1 MNVPPLE
8 LKPTVPRIES
18 VAPSRPTPPRP
29 TLRTGAIAVLV
40 WAAVFAASLL
50 VAIVG
55 RLAGVEALAL
65 IGGYGVIFFGVGG
78 AAFQLRVE
86 LDLYAR
92 LTGSVLVGFA
102 VLLLAGMV
110 MADVRGLWSPLGAA
124 LMILIPAIC
133 LHAAGV
139 IEVWLQPADEAKRA
153 VAGRAELVK
162 ALLTGFAD
170 LDHDE
175 MAHSFQAD
183 GYEEQP
189 ADRDGVE
196 PDLEP
201 DDEVH
206 ELTIAG
212 RIKLKWIPQHASL
225 QLTLLGT
232 IFWLAPALWTRD
244 TNPGYWGLLT
254 TINPLW
260 YIGLVMVLA
269 GFALGRRS
277 ELRAALAT
285 LSFGLATTLTPALV
299 YGTPREQTAGK
310 QMQIVENVLL
320 NHHVHVTAGIY
331 QAFSSMFSGFAGL
344 SELLGIHGML
354 GHMSLLGLAT
364 YWPVLLVLIRVAV
377 LRFLMGR
384 LLPTSSRRWC
394 AVMLVLLVDS
404 LGADYFSPQSI
415 GYVMALGI
423 VAIAINGRTRRPFG
437 DRMTFGLLLLAG
449 VALGPAHELSPYMAA
464 GALIVLAVFGQAPWW
479 SCLPIGVPALLWAG
493 VVHNVISQNFNFG
506 SLFNISNFRP
516 PLTLSTPGLHRLGI
530 VGTQSH
536 LLLVALLIL
545 IALGAVG
552 FLANVREKWAW
563 AYALCPIVGVALI
576 AINPYGNEGIF
587 RATLFAI
594 PWMAV
599 LAMRMPHPSRWV
611 PSLRRQPDLLTAG
624 IGLGLCALL
633 GTFLIAAYAMDGTNV
648 LPRNNVAVVD
658 DVWHQPP
665 HDAFVLSV
673 GSATNPA
680 DGATFTYSYQTLEWS
695 QVLQGTPALQQLH
708 PTAADAALLGGR
720 YSAVAAAHGS
730 TPTSPLYLIW
740 DRSSELYA
748 DAYGLQS
755 TAQMN
760 AWLQQ
765 LKTSSSWKL
774 VDHVGDSYLFQLI

>member
-1 MNVPPLE
+1 MNVRSLE

-18 VAPSRPTPPRP
+18 VAPSGPSPPRP
-29 TLRTGAIAVLV
+29 TLRPGAISVLV

-50 VAIVG
+50 MAIVG

-110 MADVRGLWSPLGAA
+110 MADVRGLWAPLGAA

-133 LHAAGV
+133 LHVAGV
-139 IEVWLQPADEAKRA
+139 IEVWLQPDNE
-153 VAGRAELVK
+153 
-162 ALLTGFAD
+162 
-170 LDHDE
+170 
-175 MAHSFQAD
+175 AD
-183 GYEEQP
+183 GHWSSAES
-189 ADRDGVE
+189 DGVE
-196 PDLEP
+196 PG
-201 DDEVH
+201 DELHELTDEKVH
-206 ELTIAG
+206 ELTIG
-212 RIKLKWIPQHASL
+212 ERIKLKWIPQQASL
-225 QLTLLGT
+225 YLTLLGT
-232 IFWLAPALWTRD
+232 IFWVAPALWTRD
-244 TNPGYWGLLT
+244 PNPGYWGLLT

-260 YIGLVMVLA
+260 YIGLVLVLA
-269 GFALGRRS
+269 GFAVGRRS

-299 YGTPREQTAGK
+299 YGAPREQTAAK
-310 QMQIVENVLL
+310 QMQLVENVLL
-320 NHHVHVTAGIY
+320 NHHVQVTAGIY

-354 GHMSLLGLAT
+354 GHMSLWGLAT
-364 YWPVLLVLIRVAV
+364 YWPVGLVLMRVAV

-423 VAIAINGRTRRPFG
+423 VALAINGRTRRPFG
-437 DRMTFGLLLLAG
+437 DRATFALLLVAG
-449 VALGPAHELSPYMAA
+449 VALGPTHELSPYMAA

-479 SCLPIGVPALLWAG
+479 SCLPVGVPALLWAG

-506 SLFNISNFRP
+506 SLFNITNFRP
-516 PLTLSTPGLHRLGI
+516 PLTIATPGLNRLGI
-530 VGTQSH
+530 VGAQSH

-563 AYALCPIVGVALI
+563 AFALCPIVGVALI

-599 LAMRMPHPSRWV
+599 LAMRMPHPSRWA
-611 PSLRRQPDLLTAG
+611 PSLRRGSDVLTAAV
-624 IGLGLCALL
+624 GLGLCALL
-633 GTFLIAAYAMDGTNV
+633 VTFLIAAYAMDGTNV
-648 LPRNNVAVVD
+648 LPRSNVAVVD

-695 QVLQGTPALQQLH
+695 QVLQGTRALQQLH

-730 TPTSPLYLIW
+730 TPSSPLYLIW

>member
-1 MNVPPLE
+1 M
-8 LKPTVPRIES
+8 
-18 VAPSRPTPPRP
+18 
-29 TLRTGAIAVLV
+29 LV
-40 WAAVFAASLL
+40 WAAVFAVSLL
-50 VAIVG
+50 LAVIG

-65 IGGYGVIFFGVGG
+65 IGGYGVVFFGVGG

-110 MADVRGLWSPLGAA
+110 MADVRGLWAPLAAA
-124 LMILIPAIC
+124 LMVLIPAIC
-133 LHAAGV
+133 LHVAGV
-139 IEVWLQPADEAKRA
+139 IEVWLQPDGADRA
-153 VAGRAELVK
+153 VADRAELAK

-170 LDHDE
+170 LDHDGI
-175 MAHSFQAD
+175 AHSHEAD
-183 GYEEQP
+183 GYETEP
-189 ADRDGVE
+189 ADGAGVR
-196 PDLEP
+196 PGVAS
-201 DDEVH
+201 DDDVH
-206 ELTIAG
+206 ELTIPG
-212 RIKLKWIPQHASL
+212 GITLKWIPRHASL
-225 QLTLLGT
+225 HLTLLGT

-244 TNPGYWGLLT
+244 RNPGYWGLLT
-254 TINPLW
+254 TISPLW
-260 YIGLVMVLA
+260 YVGLVMVLG

-285 LSFGLATTLTPALV
+285 FSFGLATTLTPALV
-299 YGTPREQTAGK
+299 YGAPREQTAAK
-310 QMQIVENVLL
+310 QMQLVENVLL
-320 NHHVHVTAGIY
+320 NHHVQVTAGIY
-331 QAFSSMFSGFAGL
+331 QAFSSMFAGIAGL

-354 GHMSLLGLAT
+354 GHMSLWGVAT
-364 YWPVLLVLIRVAV
+364 YWPVLLVLMRVAV

-384 LLPTSSRRWC
+384 LLPTTSRRWC

-404 LGADYFSPQSI
+404 LGADYFSPQAI

-423 VAIAINGRTRRPFG
+423 IALAINGRTRRPFG
-437 DRMTFGLLLLAG
+437 DRATFALLLVAG

-479 SCLPIGVPALLWAG
+479 SCLPVGVPALLWAG
-493 VVHNVISQNFNFG
+493 VVHKVISQNFNFG
-506 SLFNISNFRP
+506 SLFDITNFRP
-516 PLTLSTPGLHRLGI
+516 PLTISTPGLHRLGI

-552 FLANVREKWAW
+552 FLVNIREKWAW

-594 PWMAV
+594 PWMAL

-611 PSLRRQPDLLTAG
+611 PSLRRGSDVLTATV
-624 IGLGLCALL
+624 GLGLCVLL

-648 LPRNNVAVVD
+648 LPRSNVAVVD
-658 DVWHQPP
+658 YVWHQPP
-665 HDAFVLSV
+665 HDAFILSV

-695 QVLQGTPALQQLH
+695 QVLNGTPALQQLH
-708 PTAADAALLGGR
+708 PTAADAALLAGR

-730 TPTSPLYLIW
+730 TPKSPLYLLW

-755 TAQMN
+755 IAQMN
-760 AWLQQ
+760 SWLQQ
-765 LKTSSSWKL
+765 LKTSSSWRL
-774 VDHVGDSYLFQLI
+774 VDHVGDSYLFRLV